1 MIILASKSPRR
12 KELLTQMGIKYEIIE
27 STKPEFTAETEPS
40 RIVEDLSLLKAEDVL
55 YNLDLTNAKY
65 KNSLIIAAD
74 TMVFYKDERLGKPKD
89 EADAVRMIKML
100 SGNEHEVITGVT
112 LIEIKLGLVTL
123 KKSFS
128 EITKVKFYELSDE
141 EIEAYVKTGE
151 PMDKAGA
158 YAIQGLFAKHVKG
171 IDGDYSNVV
180 GLPISRLYNELKC
193 IGFEE
198 NAYV

>member
-12 KELLTQMGIKYEIIE
+12 KELLTKMGLTYEIIE
-27 STKPEFTAETEPS
+27 STKPESTRETEPS
-40 RIVEDLSLLKAEDVL
+40 KIVEDLSKLKAEDVL
-55 YNLDLTNAKY
+55 LNLDLTNDKY

-74 TMVFYKDERLGKPKD
+74 TMVFYNGEGLGKPKD

-100 SGNEHEVITGVT
+100 SGNSHEVITGVT

-128 EITKVKFYELSDE
+128 EITKVSFYELSDD
-141 EIEAYVKTGE
+141 EIEAYVRTGE

-193 IGFEE
+193 IGFKE